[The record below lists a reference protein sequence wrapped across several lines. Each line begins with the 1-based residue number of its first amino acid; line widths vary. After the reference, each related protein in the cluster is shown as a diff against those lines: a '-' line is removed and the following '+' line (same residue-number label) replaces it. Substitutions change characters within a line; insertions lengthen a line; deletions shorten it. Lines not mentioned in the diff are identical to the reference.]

1 MMMEA
6 AVGLACFCPSACSV
20 KATPVDMIPVYKTE
34 MLLPVRAAQE
44 IGSRN
49 IADEAC
55 NEKLSSG
62 KLDDVHLRCEVP
74 DAQDVQRPEQCAGQ
88 YDQIRRL
95 YGEAFF
101 HA

>member
-1 MMMEA
+1 
-6 AVGLACFCPSACSV
+6 
-20 KATPVDMIPVYKTE
+20 MIPVYKTE

-49 IADEAC
+49 IATARLMQAC

-101 HA
+101 HT